1 MRKLLK
7 PGGKIVLLELTEP
20 DAMKTNF
27 AFGLLPGWWRAADGY
42 RDLSAGVS
50 EDVWHKIL
58 VKAGFSGIDLSLL
71 DYYEQ
76 ECHEHSAMVS
86 TALGKTPSQSI
97 FPETLIIVDE
107 GSPLQ
112 SEIKLRLKED
122 LIKMGSPAVHAVSL
136 EQATQK
142 QDINRMFCILLL
154 EVELSVL
161 RNVDSKTFLAIR
173 DIITTT
179 EGVLWITRGGGK
191 TPALPDHAIIN
202 GLVRTVKQENI
213 KMKFVTVSFESDK
226 STVSHFAET
235 ILKVYT
241 QTISTSVDDCEPEY
255 VEREGRLC
263 IDRIV
268 EADYLNRDI
277 ASRLATQQ
285 HQTKQFGEVPSLAL
299 SISSPGLLDT
309 LEFVEDRGL
318 NRPLDSDEIDI
329 KVHASG
335 VNFRDCLIALGR
347 IPSTTMGFEG
357 AGIVVRVGDQCK
369 DLKPGDRVCA
379 NAAGTYQ
386 TYARCKAVHA
396 MPLPE
401 HMSFLEGAAIPVVF
415 TTAYYA
421 LYHVA
426 RITDGESVLIHSGA
440 GGTGQAAIQI
450 AKLFNADIYVT
461 VGSEEKKKLLMDL
474 YNIPEDHIFYS
485 RNASFAQGIKRMTRE
500 RGGVDIVLNSL
511 SGDALVNTWQCMAPF
526 GRFLE
531 IGKKDILANGSL
543 PMFPF
548 AKNVSFHA
556 IDLNEARQHRPR
568 LMQDLKDG
576 VVSLLF
582 SGKIRPAQPLHVY
595 GISEVEKAFRY
606 LQSGRNT
613 GKTVVELR
621 QEDVVKVGRN
631 LSTMMILLTALRLS
645 LISSP
650 PGTWRS
656 VPRTSYPVAWE
667 ALDEA

>member
-7 PGGKIVLLELTEP
+7 PGGRIALFELTEP

-27 AFGLLPGWWRAADGY
+27 AFGLLPGWWRAADEY

-50 EDVWHKIL
+50 EDVWHNVLIKT
-58 VKAGFSGIDLSLL
+58 GFSGIDLSLP

-76 ECHEHSAMVS
+76 ECHEHSALVS
-86 TALGKTPSQSI
+86 TALGKNPGQPT
-97 FPETLIIVDE
+97 FPETVVIFDE

-112 SEIKLRLKED
+112 KEIGLRLQED
-122 LIKMGSPAVHAVSL
+122 LGKKGPPTVHLASL
-136 EQATQK
+136 EQAAIK
-142 QDINRMFCILLL
+142 QDVSRMFCIFLL
-154 EVELSVL
+154 EVEHPIL
-161 RNVDSKTFLAIR
+161 RKVDSKTFLSIR
-173 DIITTT
+173 DIITTA
-179 EGVLWITRGGGK
+179 EGVLWMTRGGGS
-191 TPALPDHAIIN
+191 TPALPDHAIVN

-213 KMKFVTVSFESDK
+213 KTRFVTVAFEPEK
-226 STVSHFAET
+226 TTVSHFTKT
-235 ILKVYT
+235 ILQVYS
-241 QTISTSVDDCEPEY
+241 QTISASVDDCEPEY
-255 VEREGRLC
+255 VERDGRVC
-263 IDRIV
+263 IDRFV

-277 ASRLATQQ
+277 ALRLATQQ

-309 LEFVEDRGL
+309 LEFIEDRGL
-318 NRPLDSDEIDI
+318 TRPLDPDEIEI
-329 KVHASG
+329 KVQASG

-347 IPSTTMGFEG
+347 IPSTTMGFEC
-357 AGIVVRVGDQCK
+357 AGTVLRVGDQCK

-401 HMSFLEGAAIPVVF
+401 HMSFLEGAALPVVF

-421 LYHVA
+421 LHHVA
-426 RITDGESVLIHSGA
+426 RMTDGESILIHSGA
-440 GGTGQAAIQI
+440 GGTGQAAIQL

-461 VGSEEKKKLLMDL
+461 VGSNEKKRLLMDL
-474 YNIPEDHIFYS
+474 YDIPEDHIFYS
-485 RNASFAQGIKRMTRE
+485 RNASFAQGIRRLTRE
-500 RGGVDIVLNSL
+500 RGGVDIALNSL

-582 SGKIRPAQPLHVY
+582 GGKIRPAQPLHVY
-595 GISEVEKAFRY
+595 GIGEVEKAFRY
-606 LQSGRNT
+606 LQSGKNT

-621 QEDVVKVGRN
+621 QEDVVKVSRN
-631 LSTMMILLTALRLS
+631 LRAIMI
-645 LISSP
+645 
-650 PGTWRS
+650 
-656 VPRTSYPVAWE
+656 
-667 ALDEA
+667 

>member
-1 MRKLLK
+1 
-7 PGGKIVLLELTEP
+7 
-20 DAMKTNF
+20 MKTNF
-27 AFGLLPGWWRAADGY
+27 AFGLLPGWWRAADEY

-58 VKAGFSGIDLSLL
+58 VKAGFSGIDLSLP

-76 ECHEHSAMVS
+76 ECHEHSVMVS
-86 TALGKTPSQSI
+86 TALGKSPGQSI
-97 FPETLIIVDE
+97 FPESLIIVDE
-107 GSPLQ
+107 DSSLQ
-112 SEIKLRLKED
+112 SEIGLRLQED

-136 EQATQK
+136 EQAALK
-142 QDINRMFCILLL
+142 QDINRMFCIFLL
-154 EVELSVL
+154 EAEHSVL

-173 DIITTT
+173 DIFTTA

-191 TPALPDHAIIN
+191 TPALPDHAIVN

-213 KMKFVTVSFESDK
+213 KTKFVTVAFEPEK
-226 STVSHFAET
+226 STVSHIAET

-241 QTISTSVDDCEPEY
+241 QTLGKSIDDCEPEY

-263 IDRIV
+263 IDRMV
-268 EADYLNRDI
+268 EADYLNRDM
-277 ASRLATQQ
+277 ASRLATQ
-285 HQTKQFGEVPSLAL
+285 HHEIKHFGEVPSLAL
-299 SISSPGLLDT
+299 SIASPGLLDT
-309 LEFVEDRGL
+309 LEFIENKGL
-318 NRPLDSDEIDI
+318 TRPLDSDEIDI
-329 KVHASG
+329 KVQASG

-347 IPSTTMGFEG
+347 IPSTTMGFEC
-357 AGIVVRVGDQCK
+357 AGTVLQVGDQCK
-369 DLKPGDRVCA
+369 DFKPGDRVCA

-401 HMSFLEGAAIPVVF
+401 HMSFLEGAALPVVF

-426 RITDGESVLIHSGA
+426 RITEGESILIHSGA

-461 VGSEEKKKLLMDL
+461 VGSEEKKRLLMDH
-474 YNIPEDHIFYS
+474 YDIPADHIFYS
-485 RNASFAQGIKRMTRE
+485 RNASFAQGIKRMTSE

-511 SGDALVNTWQCMAPF
+511 SGDALVSTWQCMAPF

-568 LMQDLKDG
+568 LMQELKDG
-576 VVSLLF
+576 IVSLLF
-582 SGKIRPAQPLHVY
+582 GGKIRPAQPLHVY
-595 GISEVEKAFRY
+595 GIGEVEKAFRY
-606 LQSGRNT
+606 LQSGKNT

-621 QEDVVKVGRN
+621 HEDLVKVCRQSRRCDDN
-631 LSTMMILLTALRLS
+631 TNAT
-645 LISSP
+645 
-650 PGTWRS
+650 
-656 VPRTSYPVAWE
+656 
-667 ALDEA
+667 